1 MNRIVATVAT
11 LALAAGT
18 LASSMLV
25 AGDAEA
31 RRGGRSIYTQQYDFD
46 RPMHGYEGHTGTGYY
61 CSYKRLPKRVC
72 SYGSGGEVGKI
83 QVWTLEQTC
92 Y

>member
-1 MNRIVATVAT
+1 MTRIVATAFTVA
-11 LALAAGT
+11 LALAVG
-18 LASSMLV
+18 ASSMFV
-25 AGDAEA
+25 ASDAEA
-31 RRGGRSIYTQQYDFD
+31 RRGGKGFYTQQYDFD

-72 SYGSGGEVGKI
+72 SYGPGGESCKI
-83 QVWTLEQTC
+83 AGWTLEQTC